1 MANISQ
7 NQNQLLQ
14 TPMLGQRTNDP
25 QPQMFACQIDP
36 ASAVAVINVGQ
47 AVKLK
52 DIAGPQ
58 IMVDICTGPTDG
70 PVFGVIAF
78 NMRKNSY
85 VPGDTVEVVGSG
97 GVLVLATG
105 AAVARGAQLAI
116 TPNAVVGNDPTV
128 AADAVAGHF
137 IAGIALGKASAAGQ
151 LIKVK
156 INPTTN
162 NAAGQVTPQ

>member
-7 NQNQLLQ
+7 NQNQFIQ
-14 TPMLGQRTNDP
+14 TPMLAQLTNDP
-25 QPQMFACQIDP
+25 QPSTFACQIDP
-36 ASAVAVINVGQ
+36 ASAVTVINAGQ

-70 PVFGVIAF
+70 PVFGVIAY
-78 NMRKNSY
+78 NLRKNSY
-85 VPGDTVEVVGSG
+85 VPGDVVEVVGADG
-97 GVLVLATG
+97 ILVLASS
-105 AAVARGAQLAI
+105 AAIARGAQVAI
-116 TPNAVVGNDPTV
+116 TPNTLVTNDPTIATNV
-128 AADAVAGHF
+128 VAGQF

-156 INPTTN
+156 IKPTTN